1 MIIIGVSAK
10 KQGGKSTLI
19 DAMVSQLPEGYCEI
33 IRFADTLKQIVID
46 CFIPPEMNLKK
57 PDDLDSDEVKNT
69 MLPCGK
75 TIRQMLQTIGTDWFR
90 HTWDDCWI
98 NTFKNRIRKSKA
110 SFILV
115 PDCRFPNELKAI
127 QEMGG
132 VVIRLMRAP
141 FGDQD
146 QHESETALDAIERST
161 CEASLIPNFTVRRTG
176 QDNLVMRPST
186 ISAAGPGTF
195 FNIVYDNRYMTLTDA
210 EVWAKNFVE
219 DCFSWGGNSE
229 GIINPEFDLRKLGN
243 KNASK
248 S

>member
-110 SFILV
+110 CFILV
-115 PDCRFPNELKAI
+115 PDCRFLNELKAI

-146 QHESETALDAIERST
+146 QHESETALDEIEKSSVYAYELLNKST
-161 CEASLIPNFTVRRTG
+161 GKDALILKLVVQG
-176 QDNLVMRPST
+176 Q
-186 ISAAGPGTF
+186 F
-195 FNIVYDNRYMTLTDA
+195 FNLVYDNRNKTLADA
-210 EVWAKNFVE
+210 EVWAKNFVKK
-219 DCFSWGGNSE
+219 CFSWGGNSE
-229 GIINPEFDLRKLGN
+229 GITNPEFDLTKLGE
-243 KNASK
+243 
-248 S
+248 

>member
-19 DAMVSQLPEGYCEI
+19 DAMVSELPEGSCEI

-46 CFIPPEMNLKK
+46 CFTPPEMNLKH

-75 TIRQMLQTIGTDWFR
+75 TIRQMLQIVGTDWFR
-90 HTWDDCWI
+90 HTWDDCWV
-98 NTFKNRIRKSKA
+98 NTFKNRIWKSQA
-110 SFILV
+110 SFIFV

-132 VVIRLMRAP
+132 SVIRLMRAP

-146 QHESETALDAIERST
+146 SHESETALDEV
-161 CEASLIPNFTVRRTG
+161 EKASIRAYKLLDKSIGETNLI
-176 QDNLVMRPST
+176 LRPVVYGHYFDL
-186 ISAAGPGTF
+186 I
-195 FNIVYDNRYMTLTDA
+195 YDNRTKTLLDA
-210 EVWAKNFVE
+210 EVWAENFVKK
-219 DCFSWGGNSE
+219 CFSWNGNSKE
-229 GIINPEFDLRKLGN
+229 IWNPEFDLTKLGE
-243 KNASK
+243 
-248 S
+248 